1 MIRAVVFDLWNTLVF
16 SPAGSP
22 FQRLRE
28 LLRPDQQHLFAELVR
43 DGMGQPYPSVRAFLE
58 AWQERAV
65 FTSSQ
70 MDAMAQAFLEAGTQ
84 AQCFPGAAPAV
95 AAVRDLA
102 RVALLSNTQT
112 FGLEL
117 LDRLGLA
124 ERIRTRLLSADIGA
138 LKPEPAAYEA
148 VQRKLGVFPG
158 NLVMVGDSWVDDV
171 EGAVEAGWTAIWVN
185 RDARPRPAQHADA
198 PIYEVRSLDR
208 VPELIQNLQDGLRCP
223 TCLG

>member
-22 FQRLRE
+22 FQRMKDLLQPGQEALFPE
-28 LLRPDQQHLFAELVR
+28 LAR
-43 DGMGQPYPSVRAFLE
+43 DGMVRPYPSVRAFLG
-58 AWQERAV
+58 AWKDPAGFDDAQLE
-65 FTSSQ
+65 
-70 MDAMAQAFLEAGTQ
+70 AMAQAFLEASGQ
-84 AQCFPGAAPAV
+84 AQCFPGSPEAV
-95 AAVRDLA
+95 GAVRDLA

-117 LDRLGLA
+117 LDRLGISG
-124 ERIRTRLLSADIGA
+124 RIRTRILSAEIGA
-138 LKPEPAAYEA
+138 LKPEPAAFEA

-158 NLVMVGDSWVDDV
+158 NLVMVGDNWVDDV
-171 EGAVEAGWTAIWVN
+171 EGAVAAGWTAIWVN
-185 RDARPRPAQHADA
+185 RKAKPRPDHDPDA

-208 VPELIQNLQDGLRCP
+208 VPELIQGLQEGQRCP

>member
-22 FQRLRE
+22 FFRLKE
-28 LLRPDQQHLFAELVR
+28 LLRPEQVGLYPELVQ
-43 DGMGQPYPSVRAFLE
+43 DGMIRPYPSVRAFLE
-58 AWQERAV
+58 VWQEPV
-65 FTSSQ
+65 GLDDQQ
-70 MDAMAQAFLEAGTQ
+70 MEAMAQAFLDAGAQ
-84 AQCFPGAAPAV
+84 AQCFTGAPEAV
-95 AAVRDLA
+95 GAVRDLA

-117 LDRLGLA
+117 LDRLSLT
-124 ERIRTRLLSADIGA
+124 ERIRNQILSAEIGA
-138 LKPEPAAYEA
+138 LKPEPAAFEA
-148 VQRKLGVFPG
+148 VQRKLGLFPG
-158 NLVMVGDSWVDDV
+158 NLAMVGDSWSDDV

-185 RDARPRPAQHADA
+185 REAKPRPHHDADA

-208 VPELIQNLQDGLRCP
+208 VPELIQGLQEGMRCP

>member
-22 FQRLRE
+22 FQRMKE
-28 LLRPDQQHLFAELVR
+28 LLRPDQAHLFPELVR
-43 DGMGQPYPSVRAFLE
+43 DGMVRSYPSVQTFLE
-58 AWQERAV
+58 AWQDRAGLDEA
-65 FTSSQ
+65 Q
-70 MDAMAQAFLEAGTQ
+70 MAAMAQAFLAAGQQAECFTGSPEAVG
-84 AQCFPGAAPAV
+84 
-95 AAVRDLA
+95 AVRDLA

-117 LDRLGLA
+117 LARLGIG
-124 ERIRTRLLSADIGA
+124 ERIRTRILSAEIGA
-138 LKPEPAAYEA
+138 LKPEPAAFEA

-158 NLVMVGDSWVDDV
+158 NLVMVGDSWTDDV
-171 EGAVEAGWTAIWVN
+171 EGAVAAGWTAVWVN
-185 RDARPRPAQHADA
+185 REAKPRPDHDPDH

-208 VPELIQNLQDGLRCP
+208 LPELIQGLQDGMRCP